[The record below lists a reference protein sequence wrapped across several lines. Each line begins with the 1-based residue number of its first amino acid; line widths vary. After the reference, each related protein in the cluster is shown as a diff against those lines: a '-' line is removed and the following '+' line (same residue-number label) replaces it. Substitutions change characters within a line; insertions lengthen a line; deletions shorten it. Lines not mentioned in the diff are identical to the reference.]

1 MVGVLIFLSQSAYG
15 KQAHFIIT
23 HLV

>member
-1 MVGVLIFLSQSAYG
+1 VGVLIFLSQSAYG